1 MKQLNTRKKIMDEK
15 EKKGCY
21 APTVVLTEGEIQ
33 KILPSFKKEMLL
45 STKKEVQ
52 DILTKFF
59 WDIGIDYK
67 RGFEIEEQQVITK
80 NRLGELDSSARIYFK
95 ERTDKVWLNS
105 GYASE
110 LAKEVSSDP
119 TLSRVLFKMKNGGE

>member
-1 MKQLNTRKKIMDEK
+1 MDEK

-21 APTVVLTEGEIQ
+21 APQVVLTEGEIQ

-59 WDIGIDYK
+59 FDIGIDYK
-67 RGFEIEEQQVITK
+67 RGFEIEEHQVTTK

-95 ERTDKVWLNS
+95 ERVDGEWLAS

>member
-1 MKQLNTRKKIMDEK
+1 
-15 EKKGCY
+15 
-21 APTVVLTEGEIQ
+21 
-33 KILPSFKKEMLL
+33 MLL

-59 WDIGIDYK
+59 FDIGIDYK
-67 RGFEIEEQQVITK
+67 RGFEIEEQQVTTLNK
-80 NRLGELDSSARIYFK
+80 FSELDDSARIYFK
-95 ERTDKVWLNS
+95 ERVDGDWLSS

>member
-1 MKQLNTRKKIMDEK
+1 MDEK

-21 APTVVLTEGEIQ
+21 APTVIMTEGEIQ

-59 WDIGIDYK
+59 FQLGVDYK
-67 RGFEIEEQQVITK
+67 RGFEIEEQQVTTLNK
-80 NRLGELDSSARIYFK
+80 FSELDDSARIYFK
-95 ERTDKVWLNS
+95 ERVDGEWLAS

>member
-1 MKQLNTRKKIMDEK
+1 MSEETK

-21 APTVVLTEGEIQ
+21 APTAIMTEGEIQ
-33 KILPSFKKEMLL
+33 KILPSFNKEMLL

-59 WDIGIDYK
+59 FDIGIDYK
-67 RGFEIEEQQVITK
+67 RGFEIEEQQVTTK
-80 NRLGELDSSARIYFK
+80 NRLGELDDSARIYFK
-95 ERTDKVWLNS
+95 ERCDGVWLSS

>member
-1 MKQLNTRKKIMDEK
+1 MDEK

-21 APTVVLTEGEIQ
+21 APTVIMTEGEIQ

-67 RGFEIEEQQVITK
+67 RGFEIEEQQVTTLNK
-80 NRLGELDSSARIYFK
+80 FSELDSSARIYFK
-95 ERTDKVWLNS
+95 ERVDGEWLAS

>member
-1 MKQLNTRKKIMDEK
+1 MDEK

-21 APTVVLTEGEIQ
+21 APTVILTEGEVQ

-52 DILTKFF
+52 DILTNFF
-59 WDIGIDYK
+59 WQIGVDYK
-67 RGFEIEEQQVITK
+67 RGFEIEEQQVTTLNK
-80 NRLGELDSSARIYFK
+80 FSELDDSARIYFK
-95 ERTDKVWLNS
+95 ERVDGEWLAS

>member
-1 MKQLNTRKKIMDEK
+1 MDEK

-21 APTVVLTEGEIQ
+21 APQVVLTEGEIQ

-52 DILTKFF
+52 DILTNFF
-59 WDIGIDYK
+59 WKIGVDYK
-67 RGFEIEEQQVITK
+67 RGFEIEEQQVTTLNK
-80 NRLGELDSSARIYFK
+80 FSELDDSARIYFK
-95 ERTDKVWLNS
+95 ERVDGEWLAS

>member
-1 MKQLNTRKKIMDEK
+1 MDEK

-21 APTVVLTEGEIQ
+21 APQAILTEGEIQ

-52 DILTKFF
+52 DILTKFLF
-59 WDIGIDYK
+59 QLGIDYK
-67 RGFEIEEQQVITK
+67 RGFEIEEQQVTTK

-95 ERTDKVWLNS
+95 ERTDKIWLNS

>member
-1 MKQLNTRKKIMDEK
+1 MDEK

-21 APTVVLTEGEIQ
+21 APTVILTEGEIQ

-52 DILTKFF
+52 DILTNFF
-59 WDIGIDYK
+59 WQIGVDYK
-67 RGFEIEEQQVITK
+67 RGFEIEEQQVTTLNK
-80 NRLGELDSSARIYFK
+80 FSELDDSARIYFK
-95 ERTDKVWLNS
+95 ERVDAEWLAS

>member
-1 MKQLNTRKKIMDEK
+1 MDEK

-21 APTVVLTEGEIQ
+21 APQVVLTEGEIQ

-59 WDIGIDYK
+59 WDIGVDYK
-67 RGFEIEEQQVITK
+67 RGFDIEEQQVTTK
-80 NRLGELDSSARIYFK
+80 NRFSELDDSVRIYFK
-95 ERTDKVWLNS
+95 ERCDGIWLSS